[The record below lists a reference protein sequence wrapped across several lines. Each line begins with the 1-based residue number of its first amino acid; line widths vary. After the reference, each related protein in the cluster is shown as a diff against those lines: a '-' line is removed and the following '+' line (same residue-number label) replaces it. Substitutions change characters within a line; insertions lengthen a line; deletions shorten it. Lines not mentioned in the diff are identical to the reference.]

1 VFIHSRVFFRVVSK
15 SSKNS
20 DVLIIGG
27 GVIGMC
33 IARELKKRGVEKVTL
48 LERGKLGAE
57 ASSAAAGMLTVQ
69 ADATEH
75 DEFFDLCHQAR
86 GLYENFAAEIKD
98 ESGIDIELETSG
110 TLSVAFGEADSAR
123 LEKIF
128 AWQNAAGYAV
138 EKLSAAEVLKLEP
151 AISPAIRGGLYFPR
165 DAQVENR
172 LLVKA
177 LGASL
182 RHYGVEIRENT
193 AAESLSRENGKI
205 TGAETDT
212 ESFAAPVVV
221 LATGAWTSLIK
232 FESGS
237 SLSFEVFPVRGQM
250 LSYLP
255 GQKLLK
261 RVVMSADGYL
271 VPRLDGR
278 ILAGATVE
286 NAGFEKIVTTEGIH
300 FLLQTAEEIMP
311 GLKSL
316 VVSEEWAGLRPCSAD
331 SLPILGKHFGAE
343 GLFVATAHYR
353 NGILLAPLTGK
364 LVAEEITAG
373 VAKYN
378 TEKFGV
384 RRLVKAVSIHS

>member
-1 VFIHSRVFFRVVSK
+1 VSNGNK
-15 SSKNS
+15 TS

-33 IARELKKRGVEKVTL
+33 IARELKKRGVKNVTL
-48 LERGKLGAE
+48 LERGPLGAE

-69 ADATEH
+69 ADAPEH

-110 TLSVAFGEADSAR
+110 TLFLAFAEADSAR

-128 AWQNAAGYAV
+128 AWQSAAGYAV
-138 EKLSAAEVLKLEP
+138 EKLSAAKVLKLEP
-151 AISPAIRGGLYFPR
+151 AISSGVQSGLYFPR

-177 LGASL
+177 LAASL
-182 RHYGVEIRENT
+182 RNSGVEIRENT
-193 AAESLSRENGKI
+193 TVEGLSCENGKI
-205 TGAETDT
+205 TGARTEA

-232 FESGS
+232 IESGI
-237 SLSFEVFPVRGQM
+237 SLNFEVFPVRGQM

-255 GQKLLK
+255 GQKLLR

-300 FLLQTAEEIMP
+300 FLLRGAEEIVP
-311 GLKSL
+311 ELKDYA
-316 VVSEEWAGLRPCSAD
+316 VSEEWAGLRPRAAD
-331 SLPILGKHFGAE
+331 SLPILGTHPSVK

-364 LVAEEITAG
+364 LIAEEITAG
-373 VAKYN
+373 IARYN

-384 RRLVKAVSIHS
+384 RRFAKAVSP

>member
-1 VFIHSRVFFRVVSK
+1 VSK
-15 SSKNS
+15 ESKTS

-33 IARELKKRGVEKVTL
+33 IARELKKRGVEDVTL

-69 ADATEH
+69 ADAAEH

-110 TLSVAFGEADSAR
+110 TLSVAFAEADAAR
-123 LEKIF
+123 SEKIF
-128 AWQNAAGYAV
+128 AWQSTAGHAV
-138 EKLSAAEVLKLEP
+138 GKLSAAEVLKLEP
-151 AISPAIRGGLYFPR
+151 ALSPKISGGLFFPH

-172 LLVKA
+172 QLVRA
-177 LGASL
+177 LAASL
-182 RHYGVEIRENT
+182 RNSGVETRENT
-193 AAESLSRENGKI
+193 AIEELSCENGKI
-205 TGAETDT
+205 TGARTGA
-212 ESFAAPVVV
+212 ESFAAPIVV

-232 FESGS
+232 IESGS
-237 SLSFEVFPVRGQM
+237 SLNFEVFPVRGQM
-250 LSYLP
+250 LSYQP

-271 VPRLDGR
+271 VPRLDRR

-286 NAGFEKIVTTEGIH
+286 NTGFEKIVTTEGIH
-300 FLLQTAEEIMP
+300 FLLQAAQQIMP
-311 GLKSL
+311 ELKNNT
-316 VVSEEWAGLRPCSAD
+316 VSEEWAGLRPCAAD
-331 SLPILGKHFGAE
+331 SLPILGKHPNVE

-364 LVAEEITAG
+364 LIAEEIVSSA
-373 VAKYN
+373 AQYN
-378 TEKFGV
+378 VEKFGV
-384 RRLVKAVSIHS
+384 RRFAKAVSNIV